1 MGFRDRKGHDG
12 GSHRYQMVQKVLSVG
27 GDSWIDDEDGNH
39 VYKANGKA
47 LRVRKTFV
55 LEDLSGKELA
65 KIQEKVVTVRDKMH
79 IEREIHSATVHKALV
94 GLRER
99 YKIDVD
105 GGEDLKAHGNF
116 VDHEYEI
123 EDEHRTIATVSKKWF
138 RARDIYGIEIAEGQ
152 DDVLLLSVAIC
163 IDALAHDH

>member
-1 MGFRDRKGHDG
+1 MGFRDRKGRG
-12 GSHRYQMVQKVLSVG
+12 GDTHRYQMVQKVMSIG

-39 VYKANGKA
+39 VFKANGKA

-55 LEDLSGKELA
+55 LEDPSGKELA

-79 IEREIHSATVHKALV
+79 IERDVHSATVHKALV

-99 YKIDVD
+99 YKVDVD

-123 EDEHRTIATVSKKWF
+123 ERDGDTVAAVSKKWF
-138 RARDIYGIEIAEGQ
+138 RIRESYGVEVAPDQ
-152 DDVLLLSVAIC
+152 DDALILAITVS
-163 IDALAHDH
+163 IDAMTRG

>member
-1 MGFRDRKGHDG
+1 M
-12 GSHRYQMVQKVLSVG
+12 LSIG
-27 GDSWIDDEDGNH
+27 GDSWIDDADGNH
-39 VYKANGKA
+39 IYKANGKA

-55 LEDLSGKELA
+55 LEDRDGNELA

-79 IEREIHSATVHKALV
+79 IERDVHSATVHKALV

-99 YKIDVD
+99 FKVDVD

-123 EDEHRTIATVSKKWF
+123 EDDHHTIATVSKKWL
-138 RARDIYGIEIAEGQ
+138 RARDMYGIEIADDQ
-152 DDVLLLSVAIC
+152 DDVLVLAVAIC